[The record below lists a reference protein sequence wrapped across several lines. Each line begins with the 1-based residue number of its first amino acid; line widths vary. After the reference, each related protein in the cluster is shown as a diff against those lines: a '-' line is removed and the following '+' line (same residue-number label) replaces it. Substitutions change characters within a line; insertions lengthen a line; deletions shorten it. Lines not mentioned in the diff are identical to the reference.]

1 MNSPAL
7 FDNWS
12 LAMALDTWAWHSS
25 DCVLLAPRG
34 GAVSIERGGLMASR
48 RPETMA
54 KRAREQA
61 VKEKRERKHE
71 RKQAAA
77 AARLA
82 GDTAPAEDF
91 AGEPG
96 SDESAE
102 TDDGAGTAANETAV
116 VEQP

>member
-1 MNSPAL
+1 
-7 FDNWS
+7 
-12 LAMALDTWAWHSS
+12 
-25 DCVLLAPRG
+25 
-34 GAVSIERGGLMASR
+34 
-48 RPETMA
+48 MA

-82 GDTAPAEDF
+82 GDAAPAEDV

-96 SDESAE
+96 SDDVDPGE
-102 TDDGAGTAANETAV
+102 TAPGDTAAAG
-116 VEQP
+116 